1 MKVPFA
7 NLAEQ
12 YFQIKPEIDEAI
24 QSVLSGGSFVG
35 GQTVQKFEEQFAKL
49 CGAKNCIGVGNA
61 TDALFLSL
69 KVLGVGIGDEV
80 ITPSWSWISTVE
92 VISLTG
98 AKPVFVD
105 VDPEFFTVTAERII
119 ERITSKTK
127 AVIIVH
133 LYGQVAETIA
143 IKALC
148 DQHKLF
154 LIEDCSQAHLSS
166 ENETMA
172 GTFGDFGVFSFYP
185 TKNLGAY
192 GDAGCLIT
200 NKDELAVKVR
210 RLANHGGLSKNEH
223 LFEGTNSRLDT
234 LQAAILTVK
243 LKYLPAWTQ
252 KRIEN
257 AQLYTAR
264 LSNVSYL
271 VLPKIRDGVKHTF
284 HQFVVKVKRR
294 SELQSYLHSMGIQTM
309 IHYPKALPFE
319 PAYKYLNHME
329 SDFPV
334 SAKLQNEV
342 LSLPIHPELSEDQIL
357 YVCDMIKSFYGSN

>member
-12 YFQIKPEIDEAI
+12 YFQIKPEVDEAI
-24 QSVLSGGSFVG
+24 QSILSGGSFVG
-35 GQTVQKFEEQFAKL
+35 GKPVQKFETEFSKL
-49 CGAKNCIGVGNA
+49 CGAKNCVGVGNA

-69 KVLGVGIGDEV
+69 KALGIGLGDEV
-80 ITPSWSWISTVE
+80 ITPAWSWISTAE

-105 VDPEFFTVTAERII
+105 IDPYFFTVTAEAIKEKI
-119 ERITSKTK
+119 SSNTK

-133 LYGQVAETIA
+133 LYGQPAEAIQ

-148 DQHKLF
+148 RKKNLF

-166 ENETMA
+166 ENGTMT
-172 GTFGDFGVFSFYP
+172 GTLGDFGVFSFYP

-200 NKDELAVKVR
+200 DQDELAIKVR
-210 RLANHGGLSKNEH
+210 HLANHGGLSKDEH
-223 LFEGTNSRLDT
+223 LMEGTNSRLDT
-234 LQAAILTVK
+234 LQAEILTVK
-243 LKYLPAWTQ
+243 LKHLPAWNN
-252 KRIEN
+252 KRIKN
-257 AQLYTAR
+257 AQLYLAS
-264 LSNVSYL
+264 LSVISDL
-271 VLPKIRDGVKHTF
+271 TLPKIRERVTHTF
-284 HQFVVKVKRR
+284 HQFVIKVKRR
-294 SELQSYLHSMGIQTM
+294 TELQAYLNSKGVQTM

-319 PAYKYLNHME
+319 PAYNYLNHTE

-334 SAKLQNEV
+334 SAQLQNEV
-342 LSLPIHPELSEDQIL
+342 LSLPVHPELSQDQIL
-357 YVCDMIKSFYGSN
+357 YVCDMIKSFYGIN

>member
-24 QSVLSGGSFVG
+24 QAVLVG
-35 GQTVQKFEEQFAKL
+35 GNFLGGEPVQRFETDFERL
-49 CGAKNCIGVGNA
+49 CGAKNCVGVGNA

-69 KVLGVGIGDEV
+69 KALGIGLGDEV
-80 ITPSWSWISTVE
+80 ITPAWSWISTAE

-105 VDPEFFTVTAERII
+105 VDSEFLTVTAERIK

-133 LYGQVAETIA
+133 LYGQLAETIA

-166 ENETMA
+166 ENGIVA
-172 GTFGDFGVFSFYP
+172 GTLGDFGVFSFYP

-200 NKDELAVKVR
+200 NQDELAIKVR
-210 RLANHGGLSKNEH
+210 RLANHGGLSKDEH

-243 LKYLPAWTQ
+243 LKHLPAWNQ

-257 AQLYTAR
+257 AQLYVDN
-264 LSNVSYL
+264 LSDISDL
-271 VLPKIRDGVKHTF
+271 VLPKIRKGVKHTF

-294 SELQSYLHSMGIQTM
+294 TELQAYLSSKGIQTM

-319 PAYKYLNHME
+319 PAYNYLNHTE
-329 SDFPV
+329 SDFPA
-334 SAKLQNEV
+334 SALLQNEV
-342 LSLPIHPELSEDQIL
+342 LSLPVHPELSEDQIL
-357 YVCDMIKSFYGSN
+357 YVCDMIKSFYGTN